1 MDGHIDLKWLLGL
14 LATFAVTLIAAFRH
28 LAGKV
33 SAGDATLHGKID
45 DVKEKYVRRDD
56 YRHDMDAVRRDLEK
70 IDGKLDELIKR

>member
-14 LATFAVTLIAAFRH
+14 LVTFALALIAAFRN
-28 LAGKV
+28 LAAKG
-33 SAGDATLHGKID
+33 SAGDAALHKKIE